1 MKTLVIAVHPNMSQS
16 RVNKTWVERIRKEE
30 NVTVHELY
38 SAYPDF
44 QIDVER
50 EQQLLLEHDRIVF
63 QFPLYW
69 YSTPA
74 LLKQWQDDVL
84 TYGWAYGSNGNKLH
98 GKELV
103 LAISAG
109 GPEHAYQ
116 RNGYNYFTISE
127 LTAPLQAV
135 ANLTGMKFLTPYTFH
150 GVMAASDEQLKQSAE
165 DYVAH
170 VLNPSLST
178 AGVQ

>member
-1 MKTLVIAVHPNMSQS
+1 MKILVLAAHPNMSQS
-16 RVNKTWVERIRKEE
+16 RVNKTWVERIRKEP

-38 SAYPDF
+38 AAYPDF
-44 QIDVER
+44 KIDVEK
-50 EQQLLLEHDRIVF
+50 EQQLLVAHDRIVL

-84 TYGWAYGSNGNKLH
+84 TYGWAFGPGGTNLRE
-98 GKELV
+98 KELM

-109 GPEHAYQ
+109 SPEEAYQ
-116 RNGYNYFTISE
+116 RSGYNRFTIHE

-135 ANLTGMKFLTPYTFH
+135 ANLTGMKFVAPYTFF
-150 GVMAASDEQLKQSAE
+150 GAMAASDEQLKQSAE
-165 DYVAH
+165 AYAKH
-170 VLNPSLST
+170 VLSSSVADVT
-178 AGVQ
+178 WQ